1 MSKDKKEKK
10 IVITEEDL
18 ARINSKEGILEL
30 LKDKEF
36 KLDKVLSELR
46 YLEEMEDLQEEM
58 IKLQNWMIE
67 SDKRLLIIFE
77 GRDAAGK
84 GGTIKRFTESLMPR
98 YHRVVALPKPTD
110 AERGQ
115 WYFQRYINQLPSF
128 DEIVL
133 FDRSWY
139 NRAVVEPVNG
149 FCSED
154 QYNFFMKQVND
165 FEKMLTDDG
174 IIIFKFWL
182 DITKEEQAE
191 RFEERRTDPLKQ
203 WKIGPV
209 DSKAQDLWDKY
220 THYRD
225 LMLKA
230 TNSKHCPWIFVNA
243 DNKKKTRLETI
254 RYILNALDYEG
265 KDSEKVAFLAN
276 REVIRLYHEW

>member
-1 MSKDKKEKK
+1 MSKKDKK
-10 IVITEEDL
+10 IVITEDDL
-18 ARINSKEGILEL
+18 MRINSKEGILEL

-36 KLDKVLSELR
+36 KLDKILSELR

-58 IKLQNWMIE
+58 VKLQNWMIE
-67 SDKRLLIIFE
+67 SNKRILIIFE

-84 GGTIKRFTESLMPR
+84 GGAIQRFTESLMPR

-110 AERGQ
+110 TERGQ

-128 DEIVL
+128 DEIIF

-149 FCSED
+149 FCSEE
-154 QYNFFMKQVND
+154 QYKFFMRQVND
-165 FEKMLTDDG
+165 FEKMLIDDG

-182 DITKEEQAE
+182 DISKEEQAE

-254 RYILNALDYEG
+254 RYVLNALDYEG
-265 KDSEKVAFLAN
+265 KDDEKVDFSAN